1 MKPPLSG
8 KVRPIINNLQLQAG
22 NKYYDVICNV
32 ADKKQLYS
40 GSKTSIKC
48 YIKKNKGCICPISF
62 K

>member
-1 MKPPLSG
+1 MKPSLRG

-32 ADKKQLYS
+32 AEKTQLYS

-48 YIKKNKGCICPISF
+48 YIKKQMMYMPNII
-62 K
+62 

>member
-1 MKPPLSG
+1 MKPSLRG

-40 GSKTSIKC
+40 AQKLL
-48 YIKKNKGCICPISF
+48 
-62 K
+62 